1 MCILCILIPIL
12 VGLVCALLGYLLG
25 RQIEK
30 KSEVYVKLRADL
42 EASRRNNSQLQSE
55 NSSLKSE
62 LETLRKKSSSVKHT
76 FDAAQAKDVFGKK
89 VANNDLTIVEG
100 IGPKI
105 ADLFKGE
112 GIGTWKDL
120 SETTVEK
127 CQQILEGAGTSY
139 KAQNPTTWPLQAE
152 MAYTGK
158 WEELKKWQ
166 DDMLGGKL

>member
-12 VGLVCALLGYLLG
+12 VGLVCALLGYFLG

-30 KSEVYVKLRADL
+30 KSEVYTKLRADL
-42 EASRRNNSQLQSE
+42 DASRRENNKLLTE
-55 NSSLKSE
+55 IGSLKDE
-62 LETLRKKSSSVKHT
+62 IANLNKKGSKVKHN
-76 FDAAQAKDVFGKK
+76 FDAAKAKGVFGKK
-89 VANNDLTIVEG
+89 ILENDLTIIEG
-100 IGPKI
+100 VGPKI
-105 ADLFKGE
+105 AELFQKA
-112 GIGTWKDL
+112 GIGTWKDF

-127 CQQILEGAGTSY
+127 CQQILEAEGEQFKAHKPTS
-139 KAQNPTTWPLQAE
+139 WPLQAE